1 MEPCVVLR
9 RSLWAAG
16 AITSALTTAV
26 DQQPYSLR
34 GAFEGGSVMYIS
46 VPTSDSHVI
55 SVETKL
61 AVTHSHTLLA
71 GGWLESTSQ
80 RE

>member
-1 MEPCVVLR
+1 MGRWCHHIGPDHCGGSAALR
-9 RSLWAAG
+9 AA
-16 AITSALTTAV
+16 AFKEEI
-26 DQQPYSLR
+26 

-61 AVTHSHTLLA
+61 AVTHSHSHTLLA